1 MRDVDNMYLAHTM
14 PGLEQVSW
22 LEIRRRLARAH
33 LEGYKTVRDRNG
45 MVLFRYGGDPDDLL
59 SLRTA
64 EDVFLVV
71 ERVPDVAWGYEGF
84 SQIYEALLRS
94 RFLSHSL
101 PGQRSRSRRGRPTF
115 RVVTRMVG
123 RSQPYRRKD
132 LQQSIEKALAKGS
145 GGRWRAVAEDGDL
158 EIWASLIGR
167 DLICALRLSDA
178 SMRHRS
184 YKTAHIE
191 ASLRPSVAAA
201 MVWLTVPQEEDVF
214 LDPMCGAGTLLVER
228 GTIARHRLLLGV
240 DHASESLEAA
250 AANIGPRHKPRQL
263 VCGDARRLPF
273 GSESV
278 TKIATNLPFGR
289 RVGTRRGNVTLYR
302 DAVREMNRVL
312 VDGGPMVL
320 LSSEVELVEES
331 VGQVQ
336 GLELARTYD
345 VQLLGLSARIFV
357 VEKER
362 KDEGKRSV
370 PNQRATGIAGR

>member
-1 MRDVDNMYLAHTM
+1 MRDGNSMYLAHTM

-22 LEIRRRLARAH
+22 LEVRRRLAGAH
-33 LEGYKTVRDRNG
+33 LEGYKTIRDRNG
-45 MVLFRYGGDPDDLL
+45 MVLFRYGGDPEDLL

-71 ERVPDVAWGYEGF
+71 ERVPQVAWGYEGL

-94 RFLSHSL
+94 RFLNPWL
-101 PGQRSRSRRGRPTF
+101 PGQRAATPRPRRQRSTF

-145 GGRWRAVAEDGDL
+145 GGRWRAVEEDGDL
-158 EIWASLIGR
+158 EIWANLIGL

-184 YKTAHIE
+184 YKTVHIE

-201 MVWLTVPQEEDVF
+201 MVWLTVPEDDDVF

-240 DHASESLEAA
+240 DRASEALEAA
-250 AANIGPRHKPRQL
+250 VANIGPRHKPRQL
-263 VCGDARRLPF
+263 FRADARGLPF
-273 GSESV
+273 QAESV
-278 TKIATNLPFGR
+278 TKVATNLPFGK
-289 RVGTRRGNVTLYR
+289 RVGTHRGNVTLYR
-302 DAVREMNRVL
+302 DAMREMNRVL
-312 VDGGPMVL
+312 VAGGRMVL

-331 VGQVQ
+331 VREVE
-336 GLELARTYD
+336 GLRIVRGYG
-345 VQLLGLSARIFV
+345 VQLLGLSARVFV
-357 VEKER
+357 VEKR
-362 KDEGKRSV
+362 
-370 PNQRATGIAGR
+370 